1 MVTGASSGI
10 GRQTAVECSR
20 LGATLVLTA
29 RNEER
34 LKVTLGMLEGEGHK
48 MILAD
53 LTKEADIQNLVME
66 SPSLDGLVS
75 NAVVGQSKPIAFFT
89 QKSLDDVFAANTFAP
104 MLLNRWLLKKKKLNE
119 GAAIVVT
126 SSVATVRSD
135 LGNGMY
141 GASKAALTA
150 YVHYCARELAL
161 KRIRINA
168 VHPGMVETKLIHDG
182 AISEA
187 ELRKDA
193 AHYPLGRYGK
203 PEEIAW
209 AIIYFLSNASS
220 WTTGTSLFVDGG
232 LTL

>member
-75 NAVVGQSKPIAFFT
+75 NAGVGQSKPIAFFT

-150 YVHYCARELAL
+150 YVHYCARELAV

-187 ELRKDA
+187 ERERILRIIPWGATASRRKLRRLLFTSFPM
-193 AHYPLGRYGK
+193 PLRGQ
-203 PEEIAW
+203 PEPV
-209 AIIYFLSNASS
+209 FLSMVA
-220 WTTGTSLFVDGG
+220 
-232 LTL
+232 